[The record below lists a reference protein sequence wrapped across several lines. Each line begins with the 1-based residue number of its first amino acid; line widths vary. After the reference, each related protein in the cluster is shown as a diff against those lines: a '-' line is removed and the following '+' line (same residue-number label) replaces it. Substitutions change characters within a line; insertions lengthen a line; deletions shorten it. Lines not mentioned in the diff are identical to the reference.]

1 MSDRKIAFW
10 FIALLSVLVLVPFL
24 GETIFYSKGE
34 PREAIVAYTM
44 LESGNWILPTNYG
57 VEIAY
62 KPPFLYWTIAVIS
75 SVLGGVTEF
84 SARMPSALA
93 FLAMQLVFFSFV
105 AKRKDV
111 KTAFL
116 TSILLLSSFEVHRAA
131 VACRLDMLQV
141 SLIVISLCLLFR
153 WDEKNC
159 KGIPW
164 LAVLLMACATLTK
177 GPVGSIFP
185 CLGIG
190 VYQLL
195 RGRSFGKTFFSLLGI
210 GLLSLIPLG
219 IWFWAAYQQGGE
231 AFVNL
236 MLEENTGRFF
246 RKMSYASHE
255 NPLWYN
261 FLTIIWGWV
270 PWTLVLLISLFG
282 LKWKKIRLLPEGAS
296 VGERL
301 KKAWC
306 KFRSQS
312 PLQLFAWVVILT
324 IFIFYCIPK
333 SKRSVYLLPIYPFM
347 GMLLAEYLLALV
359 QRGAKVFRISAW
371 IFVALTILLTVTF
384 FAVRLDMIPE
394 SIWGTGKHA
403 AENIAFVNALHTV
416 QLSLPKWLIVFL
428 PLVAAG
434 CLLYML
440 VKRADTRSLLYGTA
454 GCILCIFVSLDGVYQ
469 PTILAVKSDRH
480 LAVRLNELE
489 PQGMV
494 YSYADWVK
502 FYGINYYL
510 GDRVRIFDKLN
521 PAQGYVLVTDEL
533 QEQFLQDTEDTYRVE
548 GTGKHAAENI
558 AFVNALHTV
567 QLSLPK
573 WLIVFLPLVAA
584 GCLLYMLVK
593 RADTRSL
600 LYGTAGCILCI
611 FVSLDGVYQ
620 PTILA
625 VKSDRHL
632 AVRLNE
638 LEPQG
643 MVYSYADWVK
653 FYGINYYLGDR
664 VRIFDKLNPAQGY
677 VLVTDELQEQ
687 FLQDTEDTYRVEEVY
702 RTPLR
707 SCDLRRKVIVY
718 KFSKK

>member
-1 MSDRKIAFW
+1 MSDRKTAFW

-62 KPPFLYWTIAVIS
+62 KPPFLYWAIAVVS
-75 SVLGGVTEF
+75 SVLGGVSEF

-93 FLAMQLVFFSFV
+93 FLAMQLVFFSFI

-159 KGIPW
+159 KGVPW

-185 CLGIG
+185 CLCIGI
-190 VYQLL
+190 YQLL
-195 RGRSFGKTFFSLLGI
+195 RGRPFGKAFFSLLGI

-219 IWFWAAYQQGGE
+219 VWFWAAYQQGGE
-231 AFVNL
+231 TFVNL

-246 RKMSYASHE
+246 RKMSYESHE
-255 NPLWYN
+255 NPIWYN
-261 FLTIIWGWV
+261 FLTLIWGWV

-282 LKWKKIRLLPEGAS
+282 LKWKGFRLLPEGAS
-296 VGERL
+296 AGERL
-301 KKAWC
+301 KKAWN

-312 PLQLFAWVVILT
+312 PLQLFTWVVILT

-347 GMLLAEYLLALV
+347 GVLLAEYLLALV
-359 QRGAKVFRISAW
+359 QRGAKVFKISAW
-371 IFVALTILLTVTF
+371 IFASLAILLTVTF
-384 FAVRLDMIPE
+384 FAVRLGMIPE

-403 AENIAFVNALHTV
+403 AENIAFMHALQGV
-416 QLSLPKWLIVFL
+416 QLSLPKWLIVLL
-428 PLVAAG
+428 PLVAAV
-434 CLLYML
+434 CLLYAL
-440 VKRADTRSLLYGTA
+440 AKRADARSLLYGMA
-454 GCILCIFVSLDGVYQ
+454 GCMLCIFVSLDGVYQ
-469 PTILAVKSDRH
+469 PNILAVKSDKH
-480 LAVRLNELE
+480 LAARLNELE

-494 YSYADWVK
+494 YSYGDWVK
-502 FYGINYYL
+502 FYSVNYYL
-510 GDRVRIFDKLN
+510 GDRMRIFDMLH
-521 PAQGYVLVTDEL
+521 PAGGYVLVIENL
-533 QEQFLQDTEDTYRVE
+533 QEEFLQNNKDAY
-548 GTGKHAAENI
+548 
-558 AFVNALHTV
+558 
-567 QLSLPK
+567 QL
-573 WLIVFLPLVAA
+573 
-584 GCLLYMLVK
+584 
-593 RADTRSL
+593 
-600 LYGTAGCILCI
+600 
-611 FVSLDGVYQ
+611 
-620 PTILA
+620 
-625 VKSDRHL
+625 
-632 AVRLNE
+632 N
-638 LEPQG
+638 
-643 MVYSYADWVK
+643 
-653 FYGINYYLGDR
+653 
-664 VRIFDKLNPAQGY
+664 
-677 VLVTDELQEQ
+677 
-687 FLQDTEDTYRVEEVY
+687 EVY

-707 SCDLRRKVIVY
+707 SCDMRKKVIVY

>member
-1 MSDRKIAFW
+1 MEWK
-10 FIALLSVLVLVPFL
+10 
-24 GETIFYSKGE
+24 T
-34 PREAIVAYTM
+34 
-44 LESGNWILPTNYG
+44 
-57 VEIAY
+57 Y

-75 SVLGGVTEF
+75 SVLGGVSEF

-164 LAVLLMACATLTK
+164 LAVLLMVCATLTK

-195 RGRSFGKTFFSLLGI
+195 CGRSFGKTFFSLLGI

-219 IWFWAAYQQGGE
+219 VWFWAAYQQGE
-231 AFVNL
+231 VVCQFDA
-236 MLEENTGRFF
+236 GREYRTLFS
-246 RKMSYASHE
+246 KMSYASHE
-255 NPLWYN
+255 NPIWYN
-261 FLTIIWGWV
+261 FLTIIWGWI

-282 LKWKKIRLLPEGAS
+282 LKWKKMHILPEGAS

-301 KKAWC
+301 KKGWN

-359 QRGAKVFRISAW
+359 QQGAKVFRISAW
-371 IFVALTILLTVTF
+371 IFASLAILLTVTF
-384 FAVRLDMIPE
+384 FAVRLGMIPE
-394 SIWGTGKHA
+394 SIWGTGRHA
-403 AENIAFVNALHTV
+403 AENIAFTHALQTV

-428 PLVAAG
+428 PLVAAV

-454 GCILCIFVSLDGVYQ
+454 GCVLCIFVSLDGVYQ
-469 PTILAVKSDRH
+469 P
-480 LAVRLNELE
+480 
-489 PQGMV
+489 
-494 YSYADWVK
+494 
-502 FYGINYYL
+502 
-510 GDRVRIFDKLN
+510 
-521 PAQGYVLVTDEL
+521 
-533 QEQFLQDTEDTYRVE
+533 
-548 GTGKHAAENI
+548 NI
-558 AFVNALHTV
+558 
-567 QLSLPK
+567 
-573 WLIVFLPLVAA
+573 
-584 GCLLYMLVK
+584 
-593 RADTRSL
+593 
-600 LYGTAGCILCI
+600 
-611 FVSLDGVYQ
+611 
-620 PTILA
+620 
-625 VKSDRHL
+625 
-632 AVRLNE
+632 
-638 LEPQG
+638 
-643 MVYSYADWVK
+643 
-653 FYGINYYLGDR
+653 
-664 VRIFDKLNPAQGY
+664 
-677 VLVTDELQEQ
+677 
-687 FLQDTEDTYRVEEVY
+687 
-702 RTPLR
+702 
-707 SCDLRRKVIVY
+707 RR
-718 KFSKK
+718 